1 MHDYI
6 INRIFV
12 CQCLVS
18 VHNNIIIR
26 PSVLLYDQ
34 IVISLL
40 L

>member
-26 PSVLLYDQ
+26 PSVLLYYQ